1 MPKEIKILE
10 AASENGAGVRGA
22 SLGPKALLLEARQQ
36 NSRVFENRIWE
47 EIPNFNHLY
56 TPDFNTPYAKN
67 IENIYDTL
75 KIHTQKIG
83 EVLADGY
90 FPLILSGDHSN
101 ALGTISGIVDHFAN
115 DKLGVIWID
124 AHFDLHTP
132 FTTPSGNLHGMVL
145 GAALGEDNFEYQV
158 NNPAKRTEDLWE
170 KLKKLGAKKIE
181 PKLLPRNL
189 VFIGNR
195 DFEKQELAIVDDYN
209 ILNFPPDRIED
220 LGIDLVLEKALE
232 YLSDCENIYISF
244 DVDSQDPSVSR
255 GTGTPVKDGLTVQQ
269 STQVFKKL
277 FNHPKVVAFEI
288 TEINPLLDKGNLM
301 SKSVLKMLESVLE
314 P

>member
-10 AASENGAGVRGA
+10 AASENGAGTRGA

-36 NSRVFENRIWE
+36 NVRIFENRIWE
-47 EIPNFNHLY
+47 EVPNFNHLY

-67 IENIYDTL
+67 IGNVHQSL
-75 KIHTQKIG
+75 KALTNKVG

-101 ALGTISGIVDHFAN
+101 ALGTISGIVDHFAG

-145 GAALGEDNFEYQV
+145 GAALGEDNFECQK
-158 NNPAKRTEDLWE
+158 NNPAKLTEDFWNRI
-170 KLKKLGAKKIE
+170 KRLGSKQIE
-181 PKLLPRNL
+181 PKLLPANI

-195 DFEKQELAIVDDYN
+195 DFEPEELALVEDYN
-209 ILNFPPDRIED
+209 IPNFPPEKLHE
-220 LGIDLVLEKALE
+220 LGIEEVIRQALDA
-232 YLSDCENIYISF
+232 LSDCQYIYVSY
-244 DVDSQDPSVSR
+244 DVDSQDPSISR
-255 GTGTPVKDGLTVQQ
+255 GTGTPSPDGLSFEQATY
-269 STQVFKKL
+269 VFEHL
-277 FNHPKVVAFEI
+277 FHHPKVVAFEI
-288 TEINPLLDKGNLM
+288 TEINPLLDKGNSM
-301 SKSVLKMLESVLE
+301 AQSVLKLLEKVL
-314 P
+314 